1 LLYQKGKPKRRGVVD
16 WGAAF
21 SIKKTKT
28 FFLHGAHGEKPKR
41 ICRDRFGA
49 ECSRNINDFRRAR
62 RVRRG
67 EMLFSHPLWWNWFS
81 FF

>member
-1 LLYQKGKPKRRGVVD
+1 LLYQKGKPKRRGVVH

-28 FFLHGAHGEKPKR
+28 FFNTAHGEHGEKPKR
-41 ICRDRFGA
+41 ICRDRFAA

-62 RVRRG
+62 RG
-67 EMLFSHPLWWNWFS
+67 EMLFSHPLRWNLFPL
-81 FF
+81 F